1 MTIHA
6 CQFPDCSVKGPA
18 NRMWNLHARK
28 GEARVVVCGCHAVEA
43 RKRGLRAYRLAD
55 TLAWEEAQ
63 VAKARA
69 FFDPLVMRT
78 KIVQTRTH

>member
-1 MTIHA
+1 MSIYQCT
-6 CQFPDCSVKGPA
+6 FPDCSVKGHA
-18 NRMWNLHARK
+18 DQMWNFPARK
-28 GEARVVVCGCHAVEA
+28 GESCVVVCGRHAAEG
-43 RKRGLRAYRLAD
+43 RKRGLRAYRLSE

-78 KIVQTRTH
+78 RTVAPRVR